1 MNYLRKK
8 LQAIMA
14 SADFKGYLRE
24 VTGTDSVTL
33 TDCMGSDMTS
43 LSLVGNAVQD
53 GTPSPDNPVE
63 IQGCGD
69 RTANLFDVSRHTGFD
84 GNSITITNTSGAI
97 WQGQAFN
104 IDYAVEF
111 GKTYTYSV
119 DYVID
124 NVADYSTIRFGYIT
138 ASAGSVMA
146 IGDIIVIHGSGTFV
160 HTVTVPESID
170 NFDYFVL
177 YANSSGDNPAVG
189 DKITISNIQLVEGS
203 YTAETMP
210 PYEPY
215 GYKIPVEVSGRNL
228 LDYTKATD
236 RFGTPLTIIDNGVSW
251 DSHVSYYF
259 FIPCDLK
266 SGMTVRLSCKSD
278 YPENSDIIDSFNVH
292 YVDGSNDYRTL
303 DYSVTLK
310 NDVDR
315 IQIRKRNSSIESET
329 PIKVTDIMLV
339 QGTYTA
345 ATIPPY
351 EPYHEPQT
359 FNVYMDRPLY
369 ATGDV
374 GDEIT
379 LDFEHKTATRTNK
392 IRQLKDFEV
401 SHCAGIPR
409 QTEQCIHLSNNN
421 VDEGGVDGSP
431 ILSTHFANVIW
442 VPVSTDA
449 QNEGVAW
456 YPSGYNRIFYI
467 YLNKTRI
474 NMTADDTTATLATKC
489 NAYIQTLTGRE
500 VYYQLLTPA
509 TTDISAM
516 QDWDTIPKLWR
527 GTAIATV
534 KTTVP
539 TKAITARYYAAKK
552 ED

>member
-14 SADFKGYLRE
+14 CADFKGYLRE

-33 TDCMGSDMTS
+33 TDCMGSDLVS
-43 LSLVGNAVQD
+43 LSVTGNAVQD
-53 GTPSPDNPVE
+53 GTPSPETPVE

-69 RTANLFDVSRHTGFD
+69 RTANLFDVLKMTSPDIQTDKNKVTLTKYASSTGINISSFISMTGLKPGD
-84 GNSITITNTSGAI
+84 TITTRLRIRVVSGAATSLTGRMSI
-97 WQGQAFN
+97 LGAGN
-104 IDYAVEF
+104 VEK
-111 GKTYTYSV
+111 GALILV
-119 DYVID
+119 D
-124 NVADYSTIRFGYIT
+124 RCL
-138 ASAGSVMA
+138 
-146 IGDIIVIHGSGTFV
+146 SGEV
-160 HTVTVPESID
+160 VQTVQIPD
-170 NFDYFVL
+170 NFNTDNYGGL
-177 YANSSGDNPAVG
+177 YVYGSSSGGV
-189 DKITISNIQLVEGS
+189 IEFSNIQIVEGS

-236 RFGTPLTIIDNGVSW
+236 RFGTPLTIINNGVSW

-266 SGMTVRLSCKSD
+266 SGMTVRFSCKSD
-278 YPENSDIIDSFNVH
+278 YPENSDIISSFMVH
-292 YVDGSNDYRTL
+292 YVDGSTDYQTI
-303 DYSVTLK
+303 DYSITLK

-315 IQIRKRNSSIESET
+315 IQIRKRNASIKSET

-339 QGTYTA
+339 QGSYTA
-345 ATIPPY
+345 DTMPPY
-351 EPYHEPQT
+351 EPYHAPQT
-359 FNVYMDRPLY
+359 FNVYMDKPLY

-379 LDFEHKTATRTNK
+379 LDFEHKTATRTDKTMLSEFNENAAWKYNGTAIGTYSCTFLISVTPAREYHSAVMCNRFKK
-392 IRQLKDFEV
+392 INTTSLSSADEESGV
-401 SHCAGIPR
+401 YEGAAINYIINHNLIGVTAGMTT
-409 QTEQCIHLSNNN
+409 TESIALWKSWLSGNN
-421 VDEGGVDGSP
+421 V
-431 ILSTHFANVIW
+431 
-442 VPVSTDA
+442 
-449 QNEGVAW
+449 
-456 YPSGYNRIFYI
+456 
-467 YLNKTRI
+467 KT
-474 NMTADDTTATLATKC
+474 L
-489 NAYIQTLTGRE
+489 
-500 VYYQLLTPA
+500 YQLLTPA

-539 TKAITARYYAAKK
+539 TKAITARYYATKK

>member
-8 LQAIMA
+8 LQAIIT

-69 RTANLFDVSRHTGFD
+69 RTANLFDKDNASVQDNWTFSSAGDKGAYNIQNVSD
-84 GNSITITNTSGAI
+84 GETITIAFQLKEFFANGSIAIRNASNSLKTRFSSTSSDLQVKTITYAEGDK
-97 WQGQAFN
+97 FN
-104 IDYAVEF
+104 IYAPNVN
-111 GKTYTYSV
+111 SV
-119 DYVID
+119 KNNYMRFV
-124 NVADYSTIRFGYIT
+124 NADVRIY
-138 ASAGSVMA
+138 
-146 IGDIIVIHGSGTFV
+146 
-160 HTVTVPESID
+160 
-170 NFDYFVL
+170 
-177 YANSSGDNPAVG
+177 
-189 DKITISNIQLVEGS
+189 KGS

-236 RFGTPLTIIDNGVSW
+236 RFGTPLTIINNGVSW

-266 SGMTVRLSCKSD
+266 SGMTVRFSCKSD
-278 YPENSDIIDSFNVH
+278 YPENSDIINSFMVH
-292 YVDGSNDYRTL
+292 YVDGSTDYRTIE
-303 DYSVTLK
+303 YSITLK

-315 IQIRKRNSSIESET
+315 IQIRKRNASIESET

-339 QGTYTA
+339 QGSYTA
-345 ATIPPY
+345 ETMPPY
-351 EPYHEPQT
+351 EPYHAPQT
-359 FNVYMDRPLY
+359 FNVYTDKPLY

-379 LDFEHKTATRTNK
+379 LDFDAKTATRTDK
-392 IRQLKDFEV
+392 IKQLKDFEV
-401 SHCAGIPR
+401 SVCAGIPR

-421 VDEGGVDGSP
+421 AGEDGVDGSP
-431 ILSTHFANVIW
+431 TLSTHFVNVIW

-474 NMTADDTTATLATKC
+474 DMTADDTTATLATKC

-509 TTDISAM
+509 TTDISAL

-527 GTAIATV
+527 GTVTV
-534 KTTVP
+534 SADTTIQP
-539 TKAITARYYAAKK
+539 SSMAAQYYATKK